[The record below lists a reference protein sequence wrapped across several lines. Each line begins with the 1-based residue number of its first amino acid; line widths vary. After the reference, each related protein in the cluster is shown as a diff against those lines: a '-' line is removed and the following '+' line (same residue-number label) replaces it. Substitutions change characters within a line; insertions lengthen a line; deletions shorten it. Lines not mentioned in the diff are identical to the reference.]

1 MIDFSLGKIVQ
12 EIILND
18 IHIKYNF
25 IILPSEIIS
34 IDDLGNKA
42 LLLYPKIFDFY
53 LNESYNIYIL

>member
-25 IILPSEIIS
+25 IILPSEIVS
-34 IDDLGNKA
+34 IDDFGNKA